1 MVTTPPNIPL
11 SARLELREA
20 AEALGVDKSS
30 IQRWTKDGRLA
41 CGIKK
46 SNNRKFWLGSELI
59 RFWKASY

>member
-1 MVTTPPNIPL
+1 MIKTIPNIIPA
-11 SARLELREA
+11 ARYELREA

-30 IQRWTKDGRLA
+30 IQRWTKDGRLT

-59 RFWKASY
+59 RFWKATY